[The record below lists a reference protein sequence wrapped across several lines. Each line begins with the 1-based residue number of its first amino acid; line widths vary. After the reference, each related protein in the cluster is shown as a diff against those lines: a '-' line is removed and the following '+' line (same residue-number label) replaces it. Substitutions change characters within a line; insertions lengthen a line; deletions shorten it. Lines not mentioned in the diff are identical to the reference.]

1 MLVNAVFD
9 PKAFIRKQTNEIK
22 KALGRNRALVACSG
36 GVDSTVCAG
45 LAHLAVGNNLVC
57 IFIDTGFM
65 RIGEPEAVIKT
76 LSEEPLNLPIK
87 PVRARYRFLN
97 NMKGLGDAEE
107 KRKAFRDTFYS
118 ILGETAKKEKCEILI
133 QGTILP
139 DIIETT
145 KGIKTQHNIL
155 AQMKINPM
163 KVYGFKV
170 VEPLSTLY
178 KFQVRDVAKA
188 LGMPVDASMR
198 QPFPGPGLS
207 VRVVGMISAEKLE
220 AEKKA
225 TQIVEDKINLGMSKQ
240 YLAATIDD
248 VKVNYSEASR
258 VESELQ
264 ALLDKESTVVK
275 VFQLRDRA
283 TGIKKGER
291 QYGNILLVEA
301 TKTDGKCLRL
311 PNKVLDKVQKTVIGL
326 DDSVS
331 RVLYRISDLSR
342 NGKWIISVRA
352 VDTLD
357 FVTAAVS
364 DIPWKTLQETGSTIM
379 DSCSDVTSVYY
390 DVTPKPPSSIEFE

>member
-1 MLVNAVFD
+1 MSVNTVFD
-9 PKAFIRKQTNEIK
+9 PKSFIEKQTKEIRKALGDK
-22 KALGRNRALVACSG
+22 KALIACSG

-45 LAHLAVGNNLVC
+45 LAHLAVGNNLIC

-65 RIGEPEAVIKT
+65 RTGEPEAVVKA
-76 LSEEPLNLPIK
+76 LSEKPLNLPIK
-87 PVRARYRFLN
+87 LVRARDRFLN
-97 NMKGLGDAEE
+97 NMKGLRDAEE
-107 KRKAFRDTFYS
+107 KRKVFRDTFYS
-118 ILGETAKKEKCEILI
+118 ILGEAAKKEKCEILI

-155 AQMKINPM
+155 EQMKINPV

-170 VEPLSTLY
+170 VEPLATLY
-178 KFQVRDVAKA
+178 KFQVREVAKT
-188 LGMPVDASMR
+188 LGMPIDASMR

-225 TQIVEDKINLGMSKQ
+225 TQIVEDKINLDMSKQ

-248 VKVNYSEASR
+248 VKVDYSEAR
-258 VESELQ
+258 QVESELQ
-264 ALLDKESTVVK
+264 NLLNKEGTTVK
-275 VFQLRDRA
+275 VFRLRDKA

-291 QYGNILLVEA
+291 QYGSILLVDA
-301 TKTDGKCLRL
+301 TKTDGKCLKL
-311 PNKVLDKVQKTVIGL
+311 SSETFDNVQRTVIGI

-342 NGKWIISVRA
+342 NGKWIVGVRG

-357 FVTAAVS
+357 FVTASVS
-364 DIPWKTLQETGSTIM
+364 NIPWKTLQETGSAIM
-379 DSCSDVTSVYY
+379 DSCPDVTSVYY

>member
-1 MLVNAVFD
+1 MSVNTVFD
-9 PKAFIRKQTNEIK
+9 PKSFIEKQVNEIK
-22 KALGRNRALVACSG
+22 KILGSKKALIACSG

-65 RIGEPEAVIKT
+65 RIGEPEDVVKI
-76 LSEEPLNLPIK
+76 LREEPLKLPIK
-87 PVRARYRFLN
+87 LVRAHDRFLR

-107 KRKAFRDTFYS
+107 KRKIFRDTFYS
-118 ILGETAKKEKCEILI
+118 VLGEAAKKEKCEVLI

-155 AQMKINPM
+155 EQMKINPV

-170 VEPLSTLY
+170 VEPLATLY
-178 KFQVRDVAKA
+178 KFQVREVAKT
-188 LGMPVDASMR
+188 LGMPIDASMR

-207 VRVVGMISAEKLE
+207 VRVVGKISPEKLD

-225 TQIVEDKINLGMSKQ
+225 TQIVEDKISLDLSKQ
-240 YLAATIDD
+240 YLVATIDD
-248 VKVNYSEASR
+248 VKVDYPEA
-258 VESELQ
+258 LQ
-264 ALLDKESTVVK
+264 AENRLQTLLNKKDTTVK
-275 VFQLRDRA
+275 VYRLRDKA

-291 QYGNILLVEA
+291 QYGNILLVDA
-301 TKTDGKCLRL
+301 TRTDGKCLQISS
-311 PNKVLDKVQKTVIGL
+311 KTFDEVQKTIIGI

-342 NGKWIISVRA
+342 KGKWITSVRA

-357 FVTAAVS
+357 FVTATVS
-364 DIPWKTLQETGSTIM
+364 IIPWKTLRETGSAIM
-379 DSCSDVTSVYY
+379 DSCPDITSVYY
-390 DVTPKPPSSIEFE
+390 DLTPKPPSSIEFE